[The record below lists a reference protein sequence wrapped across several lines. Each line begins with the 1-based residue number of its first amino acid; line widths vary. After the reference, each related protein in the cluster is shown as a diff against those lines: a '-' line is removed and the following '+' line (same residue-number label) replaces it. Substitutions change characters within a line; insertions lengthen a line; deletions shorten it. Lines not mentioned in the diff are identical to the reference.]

1 MSSQTLDCYI
11 LPTSPR
17 PLLLPTDCVAE
28 VVAKPLVEGLES
40 APAQWMQGHVNWRNQ
55 RLPVMDFSGLHALA
69 GSSSAKKSKKEEQES
84 TQEHSGDELLVVL
97 NPIPGAARKAYSALL
112 CKGDV
117 QKVSVEPNLSF
128 ADMPD
133 GIDKRYV
140 EAIIEIDGQSFI
152 VPKLT
157 AIAVAFTYF

>member
-17 PLLLPTDCVAE
+17 PLILPVECVAE
-28 VVAKPLVEGLES
+28 IVAKPIIES
-40 APAQWMQGHVNWRNQ
+40 LDTAPAKWMQGHVNWRNQ
-55 RLPVMDFSGLHALA
+55 RLPVMDYGGLHTFA
-69 GSSSAKKSKKEEQES
+69 GGEEEKQKKAK
-84 TQEHSGDELLVVL
+84 GDELMVVL

-112 CKGDV
+112 CRGEV
-117 QKVSVEPNLSF
+117 QQITVEPDLEF
-128 ADMPD
+128 TDLPE
-133 GIDKRYV
+133 GVDKRYA
-140 EAIIEIDGQSFI
+140 EQAIEIEGQAFI